1 MITWQRSVFEMRTR
15 LTSTSCTDGVP
26 PATTLREA
34 ESGVLSARWFCAC
47 WGGEPCCA
55 RTGAPMQNTAVR
67 RTGRQRYLWI
77 MVVLSVLH
85 RWWRTER
92 TTKIGRAHV

>member
-1 MITWQRSVFEMRTR
+1 MITWARLVVVVRTH
-15 LTSTSCTDGVP
+15 LTSSSGIDGVSL
-26 PATTLREA
+26 AATLREA

-85 RWWRTER
+85 RWWRHSRSELCR
-92 TTKIGRAHV
+92 R